1 MKKLTL
7 LTIVLFTALSC
18 NEDYEFWSRRNFNI
32 QPDFISN
39 GTGVKMLFSGGS
51 PEETFNS
58 DFYLHLIGVVD
69 KTGDTINILTFDN
82 SNLNAL
88 ETHKTYYYYDA
99 EVFMDKFNIE
109 PIHKKPLIE
118 GLNTRQKIAKPKSS
132 VQVIRNNYPTVIGYI
147 QDHKIS

>member
-1 MKKLTL
+1 MKKLSI
-7 LTIVLFTALSC
+7 LTIVLFTVLSC
-18 NEDYEFWSRRNFNI
+18 SEDYEFWTRRNFNI
-32 QPDFISN
+32 QQDLILN
-39 GTGVKMLFSGGS
+39 GTGVKLLFSGGS

-69 KTGDTINILTFDN
+69 KTGDTINILTFDD

-88 ETHKTYYYYDA
+88 ETHKTYYFYDA
-99 EVFMDKFNIE
+99 EIFMDKFNIA

-132 VQVIRNNYPTVIGYI
+132 VQMTKNNYPTVIGYI
-147 QDHKIS
+147 QGHKRS